1 MPTITKYHSPRK
13 FQNLSSA
20 LSYRLYGQILGT
32 QMTWVPQSSC
42 HDHLIAGGRNLAHVG
57 YKSHIWCGGYS
68 KPYGPSKRPAKI
80 HSVRG
85 PLSQA
90 RLKQHMNLIVPCAG
104 DPLLLIS
111 DIEDVP
117 DSELKPCYLGSGRGM
132 LSTLSRSKDA
142 RHVSIND
149 SLDTILIA
157 VKNASY
163 VVTDFLEGLVIA
175 DSYSTKVTY
184 VRGDQV
190 PFHVRDYLENFN
202 ESPADTIRVND
213 IKKVSEAKCRRR
225 NVSSLKSTLLSS
237 MPDV

>member
-1 MPTITKYHSPRK
+1 
-13 FQNLSSA
+13 
-20 LSYRLYGQILGT
+20 
-32 QMTWVPQSSC
+32 
-42 HDHLIAGGRNLAHVG
+42 
-57 YKSHIWCGGYS
+57 
-68 KPYGPSKRPAKI
+68 
-80 HSVRG
+80 
-85 PLSQA
+85 
-90 RLKQHMNLIVPCAG
+90 MNLIVPCAG